1 MSGVD
6 DAHIGRGRAGGVA
19 GEGDSTLA
27 ASESGEVV
35 DDFGQS
41 SAAGFTYN
49 TGLTLISL
57 FDE

>member
-1 MSGVD
+1 M
-6 DAHIGRGRAGGVA
+6 RTLEKGGVA

-27 ASESGEVV
+27 ASEFGEVV